1 MTCTSGVGVTLVT
14 SQVTGAAS
22 APASETSIGQITG
35 MFLCLVSQMM
45 SVVSP

>member
-1 MTCTSGVGVTLVT
+1 MTCTSGVGATLVA

-22 APASETSIGQITG
+22 APARETSIGQMTG
-35 MFLCLVSQMM
+35 TFLCLVSHMM